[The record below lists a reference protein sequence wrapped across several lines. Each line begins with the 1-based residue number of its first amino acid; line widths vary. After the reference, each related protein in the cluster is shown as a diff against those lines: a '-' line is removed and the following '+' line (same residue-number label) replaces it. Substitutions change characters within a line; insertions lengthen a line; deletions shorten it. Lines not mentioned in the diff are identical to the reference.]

1 MKVLQKPPRRGPRAE
16 AASSPMPKLVPPM
29 LAVLSKTL
37 PLKPENYAYEYKWD
51 GVRAIFRWDG
61 NDLSLQ
67 SRNLL
72 DITNRYPE
80 IWPLA
85 EIFGSRPVI
94 LDGEIIALD
103 DEERPSF
110 ARLQRRMHVQDM
122 TAVRRL
128 MKEVPVFF
136 VVFDV
141 LWLDG
146 ASLMDQP
153 WMTRRD
159 RLEELELSGPAWL
172 RSPVQY
178 GNGAAVLSA
187 AGRMKLEG
195 VVAKKLDSPYRLGV
209 RSPDWLKI
217 KIVSD
222 DEFVI
227 GGWVPEAGNRA
238 SRVGSLLL
246 GAYDDQGRL
255 RFLGGVGTGFNDETH
270 RRLTMLLKSLASTQN
285 PFADRVPKR
294 GAIFVKPQAV
304 AQIEYRRR
312 GSEGML
318 QQASFKGIRTDKNP
332 KEIRMAG

>member
-1 MKVLQKPPRRGPRAE
+1 MKLLQKPPRQRLRAR
-16 AASSPMPKLVPPM
+16 AAALPMPKLVPPM
-29 LAVLSKTL
+29 LAVLAKTL
-37 PLKPENYAYEYKWD
+37 PVKGDDYAYEYKWD

-67 SRNLL
+67 SRNQL

-85 EIFGSRPVI
+85 ESFGSRPVM
-94 LDGEIIALD
+94 LDGEVIALD
-103 DEERPSF
+103 EHERPSF

-128 MKEVPVFF
+128 MTEVPVFF

-178 GNGAAVLSA
+178 GDGAAVLSA
-187 AGRMKLEG
+187 AARMKLEG
-195 VVAKKLDSPYRLGV
+195 IVAKKLNSLYRPGV

-227 GGWVPEAGNRA
+227 GGWVPEAGNRT

-270 RRLTMLLKSLASTQN
+270 RLLTTLLRSLASSEN
-285 PFADRVPKR
+285 SFADRVPKR
-294 GAIFVKPQAV
+294 GAIFVKPRAV

-312 GSEGML
+312 GTEGML

-332 KEIRMAG
+332 KEIRLGG

>member
-1 MKVLQKPPRRGPRAE
+1 MKLLQKPSRR
-16 AASSPMPKLVPPM
+16 AARVSAPAPIMPALAPPM
-29 LAVLSKTL
+29 LAVLSKAL
-37 PLKPENYAYEYKWD
+37 PAKPEDYAYEYKWD

-61 NDLSLQ
+61 SDLSLQ
-67 SRNLL
+67 SRNQL

-85 EIFGSRPVI
+85 ESFGSRPVM
-94 LDGEIIALD
+94 LDGEVIALD
-103 DEERPSF
+103 EEERPSF
-110 ARLQRRMHVQDM
+110 GRLQRRMHVQDM
-122 TAVRRL
+122 RAVRRL
-128 MKEVPVFF
+128 TKEVPVFL

-146 ASLMDQP
+146 AALMEQP

-172 RSPVQY
+172 RSPVHY
-178 GNGAAVLSA
+178 GDGAAVLSA
-187 AGRMKLEG
+187 AQAMKLEG
-195 VVAKKLDSPYRLGV
+195 VVAKKLDSPYRPGV

-227 GGWVPEAGNRA
+227 GGWVPEAGNRT

-246 GAYDDQGRL
+246 GAYDDRGQL

-270 RRLTMLLKSLASTQN
+270 RRLTRLLNSLASTQN
-285 PFADRVPKR
+285 PFADPVPKR
-294 GAIFVKPQAV
+294 TALFVKPEAV

-332 KEIRMAG
+332 KEIRLAG